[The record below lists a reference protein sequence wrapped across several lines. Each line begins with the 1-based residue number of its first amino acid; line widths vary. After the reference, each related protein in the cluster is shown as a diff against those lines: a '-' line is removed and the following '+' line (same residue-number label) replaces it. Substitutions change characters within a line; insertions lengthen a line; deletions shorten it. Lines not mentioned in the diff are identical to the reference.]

1 MLEEPKQVAVL
12 EWRERRKSSG
22 RLGGVVTGVR
32 AKSCLASICGISES
46 LRAGIHGHWMG
57 RKVGSGRV
65 FFFFLLS
72 LLVGEK
78 AKVDGLGLR
87 GAGPEC
93 SREGLAHPTD
103 LADFNHSNQ

>member
-1 MLEEPKQVAVL
+1 MGG
-12 EWRERRKSSG
+12 W
-22 RLGGVVTGVR
+22 GGVVTGVR

-103 LADFNHSNQ
+103 PADFNHSNQ